1 MHMVESAQ
9 YLSMK
14 MNKSKILLNEF
25 KSIITKDNELIKIFC
40 SKQFLLFS
48 KKMIMNIIYKIFVL
62 NEIYEN

>member
-14 MNKSKILLNEF
+14 MNKNKILLNEF

-40 SKQFLLFS
+40 SKLLLLFS
-48 KKMIMNIIYKIFVL
+48 KKMLMNIIYKIFVL